1 MRSYLLVCCLSA
13 LSVALPLS
21 AMADNAVLARST
33 VLTQPERDPAASAAP
48 APASP
53 AGARNA
59 VDSAD
64 PLAKVLDEYRI
75 GPSDLIEISVFQVPE
90 LSKTVRIGARGALSL
105 PLIGQIQAGGLTSQE
120 LETLI
125 AKKLQESYLQDP
137 QVSVFIKEFISQRV
151 TVEGNVNKTGVFPI
165 SGKTTLLQAIALA
178 GGLDKLA
185 NDEDIKIFRDR
196 KDGSREILAYDL
208 EPIRKGEAQDPVLS
222 TNDVIVVGK
231 SAGRSTL
238 KDITETLRDISIFGL
253 FF

>member
-1 MRSYLLVCCLSA
+1 MKSYLSVCCLIVAA
-13 LSVALPLS
+13 LLPLPS
-21 AMADNAVLARST
+21 LA
-33 VLTQPERDPAASAAP
+33 EGGAASSATAS

-53 AGARNA
+53 AGVRNA
-59 VDSAD
+59 GETAD
-64 PLAKVLDEYRI
+64 PMAKTLEAKILDDYRI

-90 LSKTVRIGARGALSL
+90 LSKTVRVGARGNLSL
-105 PLIGQIQAGGLTSQE
+105 PLIGQVQAGGLTSQE
-120 LETLI
+120 LEALI
-125 AKKLQESYLQDP
+125 AKKLQESYLQNP

-165 SGKTTLLQAIALA
+165 TGKTTLLQAIALA

-185 NDEDIKIFRDR
+185 NDEDIKLFRER
-196 KDGSREILAYDL
+196 KDGSREILAYQL
-208 EPIRKGEAQDPVLS
+208 APIRKGEVPDPVLS

-231 SAGRSTL
+231 SAGRSAL

>member
-13 LSVALPLS
+13 LSITLPLS
-21 AMADNAVLARST
+21 AMADSAVLARST
-33 VLTQPERDPAASAAP
+33 VLTQPERDFAASAAP

-53 AGARNA
+53 AGVRNA

-151 TVEGNVNKTGVFPI
+151 TVEGNVNKAGVFPI

-196 KDGSREILAYDL
+196 KDGSREILTYDL
-208 EPIRKGEAQDPVLS
+208 GPIRKGLTQDPVLS
-222 TNDVIVVGK
+222 TNDVIVVDK
-231 SAGRSTL
+231 STGRSLL
-238 KDITETLRDISIFGL
+238 KDVTDTLRDISIFGL

>member
-1 MRSYLLVCCLSA
+1 MKSYLSVCCLV
-13 LSVALPLS
+13 VAAWLPLPS
-21 AMADNAVLARST
+21 MAERGTASGST
-33 VLTQPERDPAASAAP
+33 AS

-53 AGARNA
+53 AGVRDAA
-59 VDSAD
+59 GAAD
-64 PLAKVLDEYRI
+64 QLAKVLDDYRI

-90 LSKTVRIGARGALSL
+90 LSKTVRVGARGNLSL

-120 LETLI
+120 LEVLI

-165 SGKTTLLQAIALA
+165 TGKTTLLQAIALA

-185 NDEDIKIFRDR
+185 NDEDIKLFRER
-196 KDGSREILAYDL
+196 KDGSREILAYEL
-208 EPIRKGEAQDPVLS
+208 GPIRKGEVQDPVLS